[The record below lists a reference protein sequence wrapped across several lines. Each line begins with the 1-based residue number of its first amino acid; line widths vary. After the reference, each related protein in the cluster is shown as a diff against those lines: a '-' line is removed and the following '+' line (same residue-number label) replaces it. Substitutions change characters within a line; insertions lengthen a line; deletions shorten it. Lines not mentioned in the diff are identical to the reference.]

1 MTSLPIGRPRSS
13 RSEDCINGTVGD
25 ARFVCRR
32 GRAAP
37 SIAALAAVAFSL
49 VFTGAPA
56 IARSG
61 RQLWLRRYDDPK
73 NAGDQARAIA
83 VGPKGSRVFVTG
95 GSDSGGLHGDDY
107 VTVAYTA
114 SGKRIWTARYTAG
127 IRRFTERTA
136 TSQWQS
142 RPVPTARGSSSLEGG
157 RLRLSDRGL

>member
-1 MTSLPIGRPRSS
+1 M
-13 RSEDCINGTVGD
+13 
-25 ARFVCRR
+25 CRR

-114 SGKRIWTARYTAG
+114 SGKRIWTARYDSGNPPFYGENRDVAMAITPSPDG
-127 IRRFTERTA
+127 
-136 TSQWQS
+136 S
-142 RPVPTARGSSSLEGG
+142 RIFVTGRGETPAI
-157 RLRLSDRGL
+157 